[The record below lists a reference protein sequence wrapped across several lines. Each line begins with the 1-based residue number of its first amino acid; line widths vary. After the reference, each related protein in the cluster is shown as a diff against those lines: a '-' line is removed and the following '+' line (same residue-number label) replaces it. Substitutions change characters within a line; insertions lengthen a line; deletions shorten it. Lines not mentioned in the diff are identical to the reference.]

1 MKLINKI
8 RSLIDPAKGEHEPD
22 KLLILDIGLI
32 VVFGLIMLSSVSAVA
47 AYTEF
52 GNSYYYFNHQL
63 IGVGLGIFAFWILS
77 RLDYQHLRRYGFL
90 FLIVSI
96 FFLVLVFIPG
106 LSAEY
111 GTARSWINLGG
122 FSLQPSELVKISF
135 LIYLAAWLERRK
147 DKLFKANEGIFPF
160 LIVLGVIAV
169 LMLMQPD
176 LGTLFII
183 CATSFIVYFIGGGR
197 MLHLVVIFIFGIL
210 ILALIINFNSYQMDR
225 IKCWTDPHFSNRDVC
240 YQVNQ
245 SLIAVGSGGFWGKG
259 VGQSK
264 QKFLYLPEVT
274 SDSIFA
280 VIAEEI
286 GFVFGSI
293 FIMLYLFLFY
303 RGVKI
308 AKNARDNFGKLLAV
322 GIVTWIMVQ
331 TILNI
336 GGMINFIPMTGV
348 PLPLIS
354 YGGSAML
361 ATLAALGI
369 LVNIS
374 KQTVNN

>member
-1 MKLINKI
+1 
-8 RSLIDPAKGEHEPD
+8 
-22 KLLILDIGLI
+22 
-32 VVFGLIMLSSVSAVA
+32 
-47 AYTEF
+47 
-52 GNSYYYFNHQL
+52 
-63 IGVGLGIFAFWILS
+63 
-77 RLDYQHLRRYGFL
+77 
-90 FLIVSI
+90 
-96 FFLVLVFIPG
+96 
-106 LSAEY
+106 
-111 GTARSWINLGG
+111 
-122 FSLQPSELVKISF
+122 
-135 LIYLAAWLERRK
+135 
-147 DKLFKANEGIFPF
+147 
-160 LIVLGVIAV
+160 
-169 LMLMQPD
+169 
-176 LGTLFII
+176 
-183 CATSFIVYFIGGGR
+183 
-197 MLHLVVIFIFGIL
+197 
-210 ILALIINFNSYQMDR
+210 
-225 IKCWTDPHFSNRDVC
+225 
-240 YQVNQ
+240 VNQ